1 MFARISTVIKSR
13 ISSLRREPFELLLDV
28 FVAIPTPSLCRLW
41 PFALMLLLLWWTR
54 LHQITLKSNTFWRN
68 IARKKTNFALFS
80 TPLACS
86 ILINMTPVLAI
97 AWRIFVPC
105 FLSQRNSW
113 LKVISPPR
121 GVPGLNRQSPLGRL
135 YGSSS
140 RSSSS
145 SSSSASADIDM
156 DLFSTNL
163 VNHNLHAYLES
174 TVKNFCLVNNVF
186 AQSGGLTS
194 KRSLALFFELFWKE
208 YFALVKTT
216 CKNVMKPRQEVDVSQ
231 LFRNVQSN
239 ATRGGDL
246 PIWPEFTKMRVG
258 DSTRNVNSLEY
269 KFQHLL
275 PLVPSGYR
283 NKTTITKYISCPGYE
298 KFGAR
303 CAWLNLFLN
312 PRIFFRELSLFH
324 KRFLVL
330 YLYLC
335 DIYPVANSG
344 TLLLHTKDKGV
355 VFRTVPNKLSPELT
369 SCWTWINKSL
379 SFSLLYLGFITLSSN
394 TTE

>member
-1 MFARISTVIKSR
+1 MVNAPPPNYTEVKHFLAEHRSKKNKLRFVFDSFSMFNFDKHDTRTGHCLED
-13 ISSLRREPFELLLDV
+13 LR
-28 FVAIPTPSLCRLW
+28 S
-41 PFALMLLLLWWTR
+41 
-54 LHQITLKSNTFWRN
+54 
-68 IARKKTNFALFS
+68 LFS
-80 TPLACS
+80 FS
-86 ILINMTPVLAI
+86 EK
-97 AWRIFVPC
+97 
-105 FLSQRNSW
+105 FLDKKFTK

-258 DSTRNVNSLEY
+258 DSIRNVNSLEY

-283 NKTTITKYISCPGYE
+283 NKTTISKYVSCPGYE

-303 CAWLNLFLN
+303 W
-312 PRIFFRELSLFH
+312 
-324 KRFLVL
+324 V
-330 YLYLC
+330 
-335 DIYPVANSG
+335 G
-344 TLLLHTKDKGV
+344 
-355 VFRTVPNKLSPELT
+355 
-369 SCWTWINKSL
+369 
-379 SFSLLYLGFITLSSN
+379 
-394 TTE
+394 